1 MSKMADFYEEDLGQI
16 RNLRCEGDSWTWDTV
31 ERIRWDGEDDAIY
44 GLVEPRM
51 AARRGH
57 FVSVVY

>member
-16 RNLRCEGDSWTWDTV
+16 RNLRCEDDSWRWDTV
-31 ERIRWDGEDDAIY
+31 ERIRWDGETDAIF
-44 GLVEPRM
+44 GLVEHRM